1 MDLVSETPVP
11 ICVPRFT
18 IQPCCHTKTLVVSSL
33 APGPWKKM
41 LPLSRTTTDW
51 LLLPLRSHH
60 WRSHHPGTLSQL
72 QRSCDLTLTKMTF
85 YCQFPLSHLTL
96 NSSLRTSLITW
107 SSLFVFP
114 QHSIWHR
121 GFVPCTETLH
131 CVHCLSSVPGMVPAL
146 SRRCMY
152 TSI

>member
-1 MDLVSETPVP
+1 MDLVSETLVP

-18 IQPCCHTKTLVVSSL
+18 IQPCCHIKTLVASSL

-41 LPLSRTTTDW
+41 LPLSRTTIDS

-60 WRSHHPGTLSQL
+60 WRSHNPGTLSHL

-96 NSSLRTSLITW
+96 NSTQNLLNYRIFLICVSPAQYLTQRVCAMHRDTSLC
-107 SSLFVFP
+107 SL
-114 QHSIWHR
+114 SILSAWD
-121 GFVPCTETLH
+121 GACTK
-131 CVHCLSSVPGMVPAL
+131 
-146 SRRCMY
+146 
-152 TSI
+152 